1 MAKDKISRY
10 IWIVDT
16 ILKHGRIS
24 KNDLNEL
31 WMKSPY
37 SGGNPMADRT
47 FYKYRRGIE
56 ESFSIE
62 ILCDSDG
69 SYRID
74 SNESPYVKQFADWT
88 LNNSAATSVMQ
99 ELGTSSGRV
108 QIEDIPSAREFLPIV
123 SEAMRTNHMV
133 VFTYAGFARS
143 RPEVGILF
151 SPYFLKLYKQRWYM
165 FGEKDGGG
173 LRTYALDRVTEMEV
187 TSTRFKMPRGISM
200 EDYFGNIVGITSS
213 KAATR
218 DVVIQ
223 TTTTRAKYLR
233 ALPLHHS
240 QQEEVHDF
248 YSIFRYKLKINY
260 ELISELMAMGPDVTV
275 VAPREL
281 QMMLV
286 DRLRSTLD
294 NYCNEFSI
302 MHNS

>member
-1 MAKDKISRY
+1 MAKDKIAYY

-24 KNDLNEL
+24 KSDLNEL

-62 ILCDSDG
+62 ILCDPDG
-69 SYRID
+69 AYRID
-74 SNESPYVKQFADWT
+74 SNESPYVKQLTDWP
-88 LNNSAATSVMQ
+88 LNNTAATSVLQ
-99 ELGTSSGRV
+99 QLGSSSGRV
-108 QIEDIPSAREFLPIV
+108 EIEDVPSAREFLPIV
-123 SEAMRTNHMV
+123 AQAMSDNHKV

-165 FGEKDGGG
+165 FGEKDGSG

-187 TSTRFKMPRGISM
+187 TSGKFKMPRGIRM
-200 EDYFGNIVGITSS
+200 EDYFGSIVGITSS
-213 KAATR
+213 KAQVR
-218 DVVIQ
+218 EVVIQ
-223 TTTTRAKYLR
+223 TSPTRAKYLR

-240 QQEEVHDF
+240 QQEETHDF
-248 YSIFRYKLKINY
+248 YSIFHYRLKLNY
-260 ELISELMAMGPDVTV
+260 ELVSELMAMGPDVTV

-281 QMMLV
+281 QMMIV
-286 DRLRSTLD
+286 ERLRSTLE
-294 NYCNEFSI
+294 NYK
-302 MHNS
+302 

>member
-1 MAKDKISRY
+1 MAKDKISCY

-24 KNDLNEL
+24 KNYLNEL
-31 WMKSPY
+31 WMKSSY

-56 ESFSIE
+56 ETFSIE
-62 ILCDSDG
+62 IICDPDG

-74 SNESPYVKQFADWT
+74 SNESPYVRQFADWT
-88 LNNSAATSVMQ
+88 LNNSVATSVMQ

-108 QIEDIPSAREFLPIV
+108 EIEDIPSAREFLPIV
-123 SEAMRTNHMV
+123 SQAMSKNHKV

-165 FGEKDGGG
+165 FGEKDSGG

-187 TSTRFKMPRGISM
+187 TSTKFKMPRGIRM
-200 EDYFGNIVGITSS
+200 EDYFGSIVGITSS
-213 KAATR
+213 KAQVR

-223 TTTTRAKYLR
+223 TSTTRAKYLR

-240 QQEEVHDF
+240 QREEIHDF
-248 YSIFRYKLKINY
+248 YSIFHYNLKINY
-260 ELISELMAMGPDVTV
+260 ELVSELMAMGPDVTV
-275 VAPREL
+275 IAPREL

-286 DRLRSTLD
+286 ERLRSTLE
-294 NYCNEFSI
+294 NYRNL
-302 MHNS
+302 

>member
-24 KNDLNEL
+24 KNNLNDL
-31 WMKSPY
+31 WIRSPY

-56 ESFSIE
+56 ETFSIE
-62 ILCDSDG
+62 IICDTDG
-69 SYRID
+69 FYRID
-74 SNESPYVKQFADWT
+74 STESPYVRQFADWT
-88 LNNSAATSVMQ
+88 LNNSAATKVMQ

-108 QIEDIPSAREFLPIV
+108 EIEDIPSAREFLPIV
-123 SEAMRTNHMV
+123 SNAMNNSRMV

-165 FGEKDGGG
+165 FGKKDGGG

-187 TSTRFKMPRGISM
+187 VDTKFKMPKGIKM
-200 EDYFGNIVGITSS
+200 EDYFGSIVGITSS
-213 KAATR
+213 KAPAH

-240 QQEEVHDF
+240 QKEDVHDF
-248 YSIFRYKLKINY
+248 YSIFHYRLKINY

-275 VAPREL
+275 IAPREL

-286 DRLRSTLD
+286 ERLRNTLN
-294 NYCNEFSI
+294 NYGDI
-302 MHNS
+302 MINYK

>member
-1 MAKDKISRY
+1 MAKDKIAYY

-16 ILKHGRIS
+16 ILKHGRIT

-31 WMKSPY
+31 WVKSPY

-62 ILCDSDG
+62 ILCDQDG

-74 SNESPYVKQFADWT
+74 SNESPYVKQFTDWT

-99 ELGTSSGRV
+99 QLGSSSGRV
-108 QIEDIPSAREFLPIV
+108 EIEDIPSAREFLPIV
-123 SEAMRTNHMV
+123 SQAMSKNHMV

-151 SPYFLKLYKQRWYM
+151 APYFLKLYKQRWYM

-187 TSTRFKMPRGISM
+187 TPTKFKMPRGIRM
-200 EDYFGNIVGITSS
+200 ENYFGHIVGITSS
-213 KAATR
+213 KAPVR
-218 DVVIQ
+218 EVIIQ
-223 TTTTRAKYLR
+223 TTSTRAKYLR

-248 YSIFRYKLKINY
+248 YSVFRYRLKINY

-275 VAPREL
+275 IAPREL
-281 QMMLV
+281 QMMLI
-286 DRLRSTLD
+286 DRLRNTLN
-294 NYCNEFSI
+294 NYGDVMINY
-302 MHNS
+302 